1 LISQVIATVRKRLSA
16 AGYFGAQLLAGGLVL
31 VGAGW
36 VFGGIAEGV
45 VDGEP
50 LTALDARLAA
60 WFHAHAIEPVTQ
72 LMLGV
77 SAMNG
82 TLGISIL
89 SVLLAL
95 FFAWKRDWYW
105 LLGLA
110 LAVPGGMLLNLLTKF
125 AFHRQRPV
133 FIDPI
138 VTLSSYSFPSGHAL
152 ASTVFYG
159 TLAAYLVPRVK
170 TAGWRAALL
179 VGTFLMVML
188 VGLSRIYLGV
198 HFLSDVVGAIAEGL
212 AWLGLCMVT
221 VASLRRRQATSART
235 P

>member
-1 LISQVIATVRKRLSA
+1 LISRDIATVRRRWSA
-16 AGYFGAQLLAGGLVL
+16 TRYFGAQLLAGGLVL

-36 VFGGIAEGV
+36 IFGGIAEDV

-50 LTALDARLAA
+50 LTSLDAHLAA
-60 WFHAHAIEPVTQ
+60 WFHAHAIAPVTQ
-72 LMLGV
+72 FMLGV

-82 TLGISIL
+82 TVGISIMT
-89 SVLLAL
+89 VMLAL
-95 FFAWKRDWYW
+95 FFARKRDWYW
-105 LLGLA
+105 LLGLV

-125 AFHRQRPV
+125 AFHRHRPV

-170 TAGWRAALL
+170 SAGQRPAILAAA
-179 VGTFLMVML
+179 FLMVIL

-198 HFLSDVVGAIAEGL
+198 HFLSDVLAAVAEGL
-212 AWLGLCMVT
+212 AWLALCMVA
-221 VASLRRRQATSART
+221 VASLRRRQASAL
-235 P
+235 

>member
-1 LISQVIATVRKRLSA
+1 MSSQVIATVRKRLSA

-95 FFAWKRDWYW
+95 FLAWKRDWYW